1 MTDEFRGF
9 VKPIMT
15 DQPKGGSEALAVSR
29 QPATHL
35 EASGAPCIRY
45 GKTPDVIQEEWF
57 YTPGFSI
64 SSAVAGEL

>member
-45 GKTPDVIQEEWF
+45 GKTPDVI
-57 YTPGFSI
+57 
-64 SSAVAGEL
+64 